1 MVSGTTGGSS
11 TSDDG
16 LVAKSHA
23 LLYVQ
28 VCLCE
33 GFRMPARDDGARDSG
48 TGVRKPPREEIAGR
62 DTLAVQRVLRG
73 IEGSP

>member
-1 MVSGTTGGSS
+1 VGFPLSS
-11 TSDDG
+11 IYCSMIYSDFR
-16 LVAKSHA
+16 S
-23 LLYVQ
+23 
-28 VCLCE
+28 CE